1 MNIIYHES
9 TGTFHLY
16 NDRISYIM
24 TILRN
29 GHLGQLYF
37 GKQIRDKEDFSY
49 FLEMSERP
57 MSSCIYENDR
67 SFSLEHIRQ
76 EYPVFGTTDYRQ
88 PAVEVR
94 QENGSRISDFC
105 YKGHVITDGKPVLA
119 GLPATYTEADEEA
132 KTLTVMLEDA
142 VTGVQV
148 ELYYTIFAEEACWR
162 AVCGSATAAHR
173 PCA

>member
-1 MNIIYHES
+1 MNIVYHES

-24 TILRN
+24 TILRS
-29 GHLGQLYF
+29 GHPGQLYF

-49 FLEMSERP
+49 FLEVCERP

-88 PAVEVR
+88 LKGIFVVFSAVR
-94 QENGSRISDFC
+94 AGT
-105 YKGHVITDGKPVLA
+105 GHVSHYRGRV
-119 GLPATYTEADEEA
+119 
-132 KTLTVMLEDA
+132 
-142 VTGVQV
+142 
-148 ELYYTIFAEEACWR
+148 W
-162 AVCGSATAAHR
+162 
-173 PCA
+173 